1 MECTMT
7 EYLGKEIPKLG
18 FGFMR
23 LPRKKEDQSVIDMD
37 QVKTMVDHFMN
48 AGLYYFDTAYVYD
61 NGKSEEA
68 IKEALVDRYPRDQ
81 FRLATKLNAWMG
93 CTDEETAKQQF
104 YTSLERTGAGYFDF
118 YLLHA
123 LQKGNYEKYDQYH
136 LWDFVKEQKAKGLIK
151 HWGFSFHADPVLLE
165 ELLTRHPDVDFI
177 QLQINYADWD
187 NPSVESRANYEVARK
202 HQVPVVIMEPVK
214 GGTLANP
221 PEAVREIFHK
231 QDPDASAA
239 SWAIRFAASLDGIIT
254 VLSGMSTLE
263 QLEDNISY
271 MKDFKPLDD
280 SEMKTVHQ
288 VQEVLQSIDA
298 IPCTGCHYCTEG
310 CPMHI
315 DIPGIFTAMNL
326 NMVFE
331 RLEDAKREYN
341 WRTGKGGKAS
351 DCIACGQCE
360 KACPQQIKVITRL
373 KECAQILE
381 N

>member
-1 MECTMT
+1 
-7 EYLGKEIPKLG
+7 
-18 FGFMR
+18 
-23 LPRKKEDQSVIDMD
+23 
-37 QVKTMVDHFMN
+37 
-48 AGLYYFDTAYVYD
+48 
-61 NGKSEEA
+61 
-68 IKEALVDRYPRDQ
+68 
-81 FRLATKLNAWMG
+81 
-93 CTDEETAKQQF
+93 
-104 YTSLERTGAGYFDF
+104 
-118 YLLHA
+118 LHA